1 MSPWK
6 VRKRREDKKNEFISQ
21 LDNLELSEEQITQL
35 KSQMYIVTK
44 SEYILNVKLSE
55 YSNQG
60 SEKSDKEN
68 QKLD

>member
-1 MSPWK
+1 LSPWK